1 MNNKISFLLSKFK
14 LVAGLAVLMLA
25 IPLTSVAQV
34 TTATI
39 RGQVND
45 YSGAAAAGAAV
56 IVEDLRTGID
66 HAYTTNASGVF
77 LATRLPAGGPYR
89 ITVDGTKA
97 VEIPSI
103 ALADTYNITI
113 NLQTAAEVEEIIVIA
128 TPFDSILEAAE

>member
-1 MNNKISFLLSKFK
+1 MNNKISSLLSKFK
-14 LVAGLAVLMLA
+14 RVAGLAILMLA

-45 YSGAAAAGAAV
+45 YSGAAAVGAAV

-66 HAYTTNASGVF
+66 HAYTTNGSGVF

-89 ITVDGTKA
+89 ITVNGTKS
-97 VEIPSI
+97 VEI
-103 ALADTYNITI
+103 T
-113 NLQTAAEVEEIIVIA
+113 
-128 TPFDSILEAAE
+128 